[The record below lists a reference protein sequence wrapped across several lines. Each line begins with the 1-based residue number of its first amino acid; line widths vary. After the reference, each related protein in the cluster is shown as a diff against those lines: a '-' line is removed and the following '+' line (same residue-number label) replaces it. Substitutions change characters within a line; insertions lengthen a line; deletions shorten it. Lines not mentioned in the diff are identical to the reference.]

1 MMPIHPRKTT
11 DIEIITVDRLIP
23 TDDVQALY
31 GEFIPDRILNQ
42 SRILDHD
49 ADVYTST
56 GKLLAKF
63 RKNVIPPELCELAR
77 EQFLKAA
84 RVSYNRGAAAGPIDM
99 SKLPKDVLHLRPRR
113 SHERGVKSTKNYT
126 YYVRTNGLDAKNQL
140 SNGTRSGLVGYYEK
154 ARGLPCRLTG
164 FTRAYFDRYQA
175 GLPFFQHLSNLFREL
190 IPESYKRQRQRALE
204 TPNFIIPDTAFSTV
218 TVNHNFP
225 TAIHKDAGD
234 FEAGFGNLTCIGENY
249 EGAHTVFP
257 EWGIGFDV
265 RTGDFLAMNVH
276 EFHGNSPLAPLD
288 TTREPLRL
296 TFVCYLR
303 KLIQRCEEATT
314 TEPLETALAPTMTDK
329 QHEDD
334 VGNA

>member
-1 MMPIHPRKTT
+1 MT
-11 DIEIITVDRLIP
+11 DVEVLTVNRLVP
-23 TDDVQALY
+23 TSEVQALH
-31 GEFIPDRILNQ
+31 GEFIPESILKQ
-42 SRILDHD
+42 CRILDYD
-49 ADVYTST
+49 VDVYTST

-63 RKNVIPPELCELAR
+63 RKNVIPPELCKLAR
-77 EQFLKAA
+77 GQFLKAA
-84 RVSYNRGAAAGPIDM
+84 RVGYNRGAAAGPIDM

-113 SHERGVKSTKNYT
+113 SHERGVKSSKNYT
-126 YYVRTNGLDAKNQL
+126 YYVRTNGQDAKNQL

-164 FTRAYFDRYQA
+164 FTRTYFDKYQA
-175 GLPFFQHLSNLFREL
+175 GLPFLQHLSQLFQEL
-190 IPESYKRQRQRALE
+190 IPESYERQRQRALE

-234 FEAGFGNLTCIGENY
+234 FEAGFGNLACISENY

-257 EWGIGFDV
+257 EWGVGFDV

-276 EFHGNSPLAPLD
+276 EFHGNSPLIPTD
-288 TTREPLRL
+288 PTSEPLRL

-303 KLIQRCEEATT
+303 KLIQRCEAGALSTEAS
-314 TEPLETALAPTMTDK
+314 EAPK
-329 QHEDD
+329 AGKDD
-334 VGNA
+334 SEHV